1 MDKEKRTGTRQ
12 HERLT
17 QRTGKD
23 DAVAARVETDPFLG
37 GSEHRRRFLRAW
49 DQSCAV
55 CGARHLG
62 ENGRMGDTA
71 RKAAVA
77 TIVVVAIVAVAL
89 ALWKLKVVI
98 ALVFL
103 GFIVAAAM
111 RPGVERLAAWR
122 VPRPAGVLLHY
133 LVVVGAI
140 ALLLWV
146 VVPRAIDQVGQAL
159 GSVPTSRQELKQQA
173 KHSTGIKHQILV
185 GVQKRLKKLPTA
197 GSVFHGAVAIG
208 VKALEILVG
217 ILFVFAT
224 AAYWIFERERA
235 IRLVTSLVPRN
246 HRRVVR
252 DTWELID
259 LKLGA
264 FVRGQLLLIAF
275 VATVLSISFWAIGL
289 SFWLLIGVAAGIVE
303 IVPVIGPL
311 AAGALAV
318 GVGLTES
325 WHLALAAGIVVLLV
339 RLLEDYIV
347 IPRVMGHVTGISPL
361 LVLVGVTAI
370 GLLFGGF
377 YVLLATP
384 LLAVLVTLVDVIVRD
399 RDPAEE
405 DVPAVLFA
413 KETAR

>member
-1 MDKEKRTGTRQ
+1 
-12 HERLT
+12 
-17 QRTGKD
+17 
-23 DAVAARVETDPFLG
+23 V
-37 GSEHRRRFLRAW
+37 
-49 DQSCAV
+49 
-55 CGARHLG
+55 
-62 ENGRMGDTA
+62 GDVA
-71 RKAAVA
+71 RKAAVS
-77 TIVVVAIVAVAL
+77 TLVVIAIVAVAL
-89 ALWKLKVVI
+89 ALWKLKIVI

-103 GFIVAAAM
+103 GFIVAASM
-111 RPGVERLAAWR
+111 RPGIEWLAERR
-122 VPRPAGVLLHY
+122 VPRPAGVAIHY
-133 LVVVGAI
+133 LAL
-140 ALLLWV
+140 AAALSLLLWV
-146 VVPRAIDQVGQAL
+146 VVPRAVDQVGEAL
-159 GSVPTSRQELKQQA
+159 GNVPTSRQELKQQA
-173 KHSTGIKHQILV
+173 KHSTGIKHQILA
-185 GVQKRLKKLPTA
+185 GIQKRLKKLPKA
-197 GSVFHGAVAIG
+197 GSVFHGAVAVG
-208 VKALEILVG
+208 VKAFEVLVG

-235 IRLVTSLVPRN
+235 IRLVTAMVPHR

-252 DTWELID
+252 NTWELID

-275 VATVLSISFWAIGL
+275 VATVLSICFWAMGL
-289 SFWLLIGVAAGIVE
+289 PFWLLVGISAGIVE

-318 GVGLTES
+318 AVGLTQS
-325 WHLALAAGIVVLLV
+325 WHLALAAAIAVLVV

-347 IPRVMGHVTGISPL
+347 IPRVMGHVTGMSPL

-399 RDPAEE
+399 KDPAEE

-413 KETAR
+413 KESTGR